1 MSREF
6 FYRFGKLI
14 YKIDYFYAEI
24 AKKSNVKPN
33 LMWILYA
40 LDDGKS
46 HSQKEISLS
55 WDIPI
60 TTINT
65 IVKELIND
73 GYVDLIHIEGTRREM
88 NIILTDSGKE
98 YSKKVLRDV
107 YLIEEKVYEA
117 LGEKIRIND
126 DLEFLLNKL
135 NENRGN
141 CAKMN

>member
-1 MSREF
+1 MEREF

-46 HSQKEISLS
+46 HSQKEISIS

-88 NIILTDSGKE
+88 NIILTDKGKS
-98 YSKKVLRDV
+98 YSKNILNDIYKMEDAVF
-107 YLIEEKVYEA
+107 KS
-117 LGEKIRIND
+117 LGDRVRIND
-126 DLEFLLNKL
+126 DLEFLLKKL
-135 NENRGN
+135 YESKGE
-141 CAKMN
+141 

>member
-1 MSREF
+1 MEREF
-6 FYRFGKLI
+6 FYKFGKLI

-46 HSQKEISLS
+46 HSQKEISIS

-141 CAKMN
+141 

>member
-1 MSREF
+1 MEREF

-46 HSQKEISLS
+46 HSQKEISIS

-117 LGEKIRIND
+117 LGEKVRIND

-135 NENRGN
+135 NENRGD
-141 CAKMN
+141 

>member
-1 MSREF
+1 MSNDF
-6 FYRFGKLI
+6 FYQFGKLI

-24 AKKSNVKPN
+24 AKKSGIKPN

-46 HSQKEISLS
+46 HSQKEISIT

-65 IVKELIND
+65 IVKELNND
-73 GYVDLIHIEGTRREM
+73 GYIDLIHIPGKRREM
-88 NIILTDSGKE
+88 NIILTDKGKE
-98 YSKKVLRDV
+98 YSKNILNDIYK
-107 YLIEEKVYEA
+107 IEDETFKS
-117 LGEKIRIND
+117 LGERKRIND

-135 NENRGN
+135 NENKGE
-141 CAKMN
+141 

>member
-1 MSREF
+1 MEREF

-46 HSQKEISLS
+46 HSQKEISIS

-88 NIILTDSGKE
+88 NIILTESGKE

-135 NENRGN
+135 NENRGD
-141 CAKMN
+141 

>member
-1 MSREF
+1 MFNEF
-6 FYRFGKLI
+6 FYKFGKLI
-14 YKIDYFYAEI
+14 YKIDYFYAEV
-24 AKKSNVKPN
+24 AKKSGVKPN

-40 LDDGKS
+40 LNDGKS
-46 HSQKEISLS
+46 HSQKEISIS

-73 GYVDLIHIEGTRREM
+73 GYIDLIHIEGTRREM

-135 NENRGN
+135 NENRGD
-141 CAKMN
+141 

>member
-1 MSREF
+1 MEREF
-6 FYRFGKLI
+6 FYKFGKLI

-33 LMWILYA
+33 LRWILYA

-46 HSQKEISLS
+46 HSQKEISIS

-141 CAKMN
+141 

>member
-141 CAKMN
+141 

>member
-1 MSREF
+1 MKREF
-6 FYRFGKLI
+6 FYKFGKLI

-40 LDDGKS
+40 LNDGKS

-135 NENRGN
+135 NENRGD
-141 CAKMN
+141 